1 MLQVLAFTQKNI
13 IATRVDDLMGI
24 NDYEKIHPLIHNI
37 IDSGKKAHGYFEMV
51 GGSISNTAGFWED
64 GLNEINYSK
73 LNFTHSE
80 DIEKIAI
87 VGEQKWERWMVSIM
101 KPFTKAWVMYF
112 SLADKEKAMEWI
124 MNQDVVAEVLS
135 EV

>member
-1 MLQVLAFTQKNI
+1 MVLF
-13 IATRVDDLMGI
+13 
-24 NDYEKIHPLIHNI
+24 LIQL
-37 IDSGKKAHGYFEMV
+37 DFG
-51 GGSISNTAGFWED
+51 ED

>member
-1 MLQVLAFTQKNI
+1 
-13 IATRVDDLMGI
+13 
-24 NDYEKIHPLIHNI
+24 
-37 IDSGKKAHGYFEMV
+37 
-51 GGSISNTAGFWED
+51 
-64 GLNEINYSK
+64 
-73 LNFTHSE
+73 
-80 DIEKIAI
+80 
-87 VGEQKWERWMVSIM
+87 MVSIM